1 MIDFTLQI
9 PTKMIFGRGAYQRVG
24 EITASY
30 GFKKV
35 MLVYGGQSIRKSGL
49 YNAVTEAL
57 QKNGVDYAEMGGVRP
72 NPTAE
77 FSQRVADFAKE
88 QGTEMFLAV
97 GGGSVIDT
105 CKYAA
110 HSVANNA
117 SVADIQDRKAKVEK
131 TMPVGVVL
139 TIAAAGSETSNSAV
153 VTNEAT
159 GAKRGLSTQFNYPLF
174 AIMDPELTYTVPAY
188 QTACGVVD
196 ILMHTMERYMRL
208 DEGDHELVD
217 SMCEALCRNVIKAG
231 RRALEVPDDYD
242 ARATLMLAGS
252 WSHNGLMSAGAKT
265 NMSAH
270 KLEHEMSAIDP
281 TIAHGA
287 GLAVVWPAYLE
298 YVYKYDLPRLAKYS
312 RNIWGCDQT
321 DDEAAAKAGI
331 GATRAYFKE
340 LNMPST
346 LQELGLTQ
354 KSIETMAQRALSYG
368 GDIAAC
374 KPITKEDAI
383 DIYNRCL

>member
-9 PTKMIFGRGAYQRVG
+9 PTKMIFGRGAYLKIG
-24 EITASY
+24 EIVASY
-30 GFKKV
+30 GYKKV
-35 MLVYGGQSIRKSGL
+35 LLVYGGQSIRKNGL
-49 YNAVTEAL
+49 YNAVTESL

-72 NPTAE
+72 NPTVE
-77 FSQRVADFAKE
+77 FSQRTADFAKE
-88 QGTEMFLAV
+88 QGVEMFLAV

-110 HSVANNA
+110 HAVANNA
-117 SVADIQDRKAKVEK
+117 PVSAIQDRSVNVTK

-139 TIAAAGSETSNSAV
+139 TIAASGSETSNSAV

-174 AIMDPELTYTVPAY
+174 AVMAPELTFTLPPY
-188 QTACGVVD
+188 QTACGIVD

-208 DEGDHELVD
+208 DKGDHTLVD
-217 SMCEALCRNVIKAG
+217 AVSEALCRSVIDAG
-231 RRALEVPDDYD
+231 RKALAKADDYD

-252 WSHNGLMSAGAKT
+252 WSHNGLTGAGAET

-298 YVYKYDLPRLAKYS
+298 YEYKYDLDRLAKYA
-312 RNIWGCDQT
+312 RNIWGCT
-321 DDEAAAKAGI
+321 EADDAAAAKAGI
-331 GATRAYFKE
+331 AATRAYFKE
-340 LNMPST
+340 LGMPST
-346 LQELGLTQ
+346 LLELGLTE
-354 KSIETMAQRALSYG
+354 KHIDTMATRALSYG

-374 KPITKEDAI
+374 KPITKEDAVE
-383 DIYNRCL
+383 IYKHCL